1 MKGPRRDWQGR
12 WLLAAAILS
21 LGAPVS
27 RASEVIEVK
36 PGQAQLFLDDL
47 VIEKV
52 EGLTR
57 AMHPPAKRGAVIRS
71 PQPEKTL
78 QTRSAPAWEPTT
90 RRYSLWVLGTEDTL
104 WHSADGLTHEVADAS
119 GMSGHHSR

>member
-1 MKGPRRDWQGR
+1 VAP
-12 WLLAAAILS
+12 AFLS

-36 PGQAQLFLDDL
+36 PGQAQLFRGDL
-47 VIEKV
+47 VLAKV

-71 PQPEKTL
+71 PQPGKIL
-78 QTRSAPAWEPTT
+78 
-90 RRYSLWVLGTEDTL
+90 
-104 WHSADGLTHEVADAS
+104 
-119 GMSGHHSR
+119 